1 MQALSFPISSPGGIG
16 WFSIVGAPRCGT
28 TSLARYLSGHSGVC
42 FSTPKEPH
50 FFSRHDFN
58 DVPKKASSEL
68 IQSHYL
74 DRFFPDR
81 SDDLVLA
88 EGSVSYLYT
97 PERMLPIL
105 DVWPNARFILAVR
118 NPIEMLPS
126 LHRRHIW
133 NCDESEQDFARA
145 WSLVEERR
153 NGRNIPRTC
162 FDPRLLDYKEIGQHG
177 KHVRR
182 FFDVV
187 GRERCFVSVFDDLV
201 ARPQEQ
207 LENILQFLN
216 LPVEL
221 PEQFEVHR
229 PAKQVRFGW
238 LQRMLKRPP
247 KPVRG
252 MLAGDA
258 DILRDAKAEITSAR
272 IGSLGRWAMRGRKRM
287 LIWNRTY
294 RAPPMLDQKLRAEMC
309 AFFRD
314 DVLELSALVGRDL
327 RGWVAD

>member
-1 MQALSFPISSPGGIG
+1 MQALSLPLSRPGGIG

-28 TSLARYLSGHSGVC
+28 TSLARYLSGHSSIC
-42 FSTPKEPH
+42 FSSPKEPH
-50 FFSRHDFN
+50 FFSRHELQ
-58 DVPKKASSEL
+58 DVSTPAGQMV
-68 IQSHYL
+68 IQANYL

-81 SDDLVLA
+81 SDDAVLA

-105 DVWPNARFILAVR
+105 DIWPDARFILAVR
-118 NPIEMLPS
+118 SPIEMLPS

-145 WSLVEERR
+145 WALVEDRR
-153 NGRNIPRTC
+153 KGKNIPRTC
-162 FDPRLLDYKEIGQHG
+162 LDPRVLDYKEIGQHG

-187 GRERCFVSVFDDLV
+187 GRDRCFVSVFDDL
-201 ARPQEQ
+201 AERPREQ
-207 LENILQFLN
+207 LEEILRFLE
-216 LPVEL
+216 LPIEL
-221 PEQFEVHR
+221 PEQFDVHR
-229 PAKQVRFGW
+229 PAKQVRFEW

-258 DILRDAKAEITSAR
+258 DILRDAKAEMSATR
-272 IGSLGRWAMRGRKRM
+272 IGALGRLAMRGRKRM
-287 LIWNRTY
+287 LTWNRTY
-294 RAPPMLDQKLRAEMC
+294 RTPPSLDEKLRAEMC
-309 AFFRD
+309 AFFHD
-314 DVLELSALVGRDL
+314 DVVELSALVGRDL
-327 RGWVAD
+327 RHWVAD